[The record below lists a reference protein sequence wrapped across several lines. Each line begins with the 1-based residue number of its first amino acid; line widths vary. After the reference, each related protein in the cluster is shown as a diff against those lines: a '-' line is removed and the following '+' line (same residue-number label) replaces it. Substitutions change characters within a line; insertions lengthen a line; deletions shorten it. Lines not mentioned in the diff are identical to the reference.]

1 MGKKQYQSQGKY
13 ARKANQSKKKR
24 FNRPGVPSGAPLQSN
39 QDETSVESAPS
50 IPLTGS
56 RVQPSQSSVSY
67 PYVTSDL
74 IQTAIIAGIAF
85 VILIIL
91 YFVL

>member
-13 ARKANQSKKKR
+13 ARKANQGKKKR
-24 FNRPGVPSGAPLQSN
+24 FNRPGVPSGTALESN
-39 QDETSVESAPS
+39 QDEPSVESAPS
-50 IPLTGS
+50 APLTSS
-56 RVQPSQSSVSY
+56 RLQPSQSSVSY

-74 IQTAIIAGIAF
+74 IQTVIIAGIAF